1 MRSLSST
8 RPHPPTTDYQ
18 LLYTLPRMKR
28 VFNFSAGP
36 AALPVPVLE
45 QVQAEMLDWHG
56 TGMSVLEMSH
66 RSKAFTEII
75 ERAEADV
82 RELLGVPENY
92 HVLFLQGG
100 ASLQFSMVPL
110 NLLGPGEKADYILNG
125 IWSQK
130 ALKEASKVGTANVAG
145 TTESENF
152 RRVPRADELTLD
164 AAAQYVHI
172 TTNETIYGV
181 EWQSL
186 PDVGTVPLVADASSD
201 ILSRPLDVA
210 KFGLIY
216 AGAQKNMGP
225 SGVTLVILRDDIL
238 RPTPDNLSAM
248 LNYKT
253 HVKTKSLYNTPN
265 TFGIYVIGLVAQWLK
280 SLGGLAAMQKINEQK
295 AALLY
300 GVIDSGDFYRG
311 HATPDSRSLM
321 NVTFRLPSDE
331 LEKQFVQEA
340 TAQGLVE
347 LKGHRDVGGIRAS
360 LYNAFPLEGVETL
373 AHFMRE
379 FQQRNG

>member
-1 MRSLSST
+1 
-8 RPHPPTTDYQ
+8 
-18 LLYTLPRMKR
+18 MKR